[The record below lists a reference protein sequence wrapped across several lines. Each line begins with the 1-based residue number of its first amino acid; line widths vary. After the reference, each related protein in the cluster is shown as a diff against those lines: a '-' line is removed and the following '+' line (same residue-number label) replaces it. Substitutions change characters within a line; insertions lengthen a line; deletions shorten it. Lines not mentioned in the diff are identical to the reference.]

1 MPAMTDSLTIA
12 NKTFKSRLLVGSGGY
27 SSQQVMLDALEAS
40 GAEIITVA
48 IRRINLHASSSGV
61 NYSVQSVLENK
72 NYHLLPNTAGCY
84 TAQEAVFTAELAREA
99 LHTNWVKLE
108 VIGDR
113 ETLYPEAIELV
124 QAAHELVKK
133 NFIVLPYCSDD
144 PVLCQR
150 LADAGC
156 AAIMPLGSPIGSGQG
171 ILNLYNLD
179 IIRARIS
186 LPLILDAG
194 IGTASDAAIAM
205 EHGCDGVLL
214 NTAISKSNNPVLMA
228 KAMRA
233 GVNAGRDAYL
243 AGRIPRKRHAEAS
256 SPQAGLAQRQTHS

>member
-1 MPAMTDSLTIA
+1 MTDALTIA
-12 NKTFKSRLLVGSGGY
+12 NKTFKSRLLMGSGGY

-40 GAEIITVA
+40 GAEIVTVA
-48 IRRINLHASSSGV
+48 VRRINLHANAGGA
-61 NYSVQSVLENK
+61 NLSVQSVLESK

-133 NFIVLPYCSDD
+133 DFIVLPYCSDD
-144 PVLCQR
+144 PIMCQR

-171 ILNLYNLD
+171 ILNPYNLD
-179 IIRARIS
+179 IIRSRIS

-194 IGTASDAAIAM
+194 IGTASDATLAM

-214 NTAISKSNNPVLMA
+214 NTAVSKSNNPVLMA
-228 KAMRA
+228 AAMRD
-233 GVNAGRDAYL
+233 GVSAGRSAYL
-243 AGRIPRKRHAEAS
+243 AGRIPRQLHAQAS
-256 SPQAGLAQRQTHS
+256 SPQTGLAQRHSHS